1 MKLFELFATLG
12 LDSSG
17 FESGIKDAGALM
29 SNLKGDITSAF
40 KTIGNISGK
49 IISTTSKAVTV
60 AGGAIAAAVTAASKA
75 GIEYNAEMEKYKTAF
90 TSILGSEKEAEKVMS
105 QIRQDAATT
114 PFDVKGLTQG
124 IQMLTSTGL
133 SADSAR
139 KTVLALGDALAA
151 TGGGADEMSRMIQN
165 LQQIKNAGEASGA
178 DIKQFAYA
186 GVDIYGI
193 MADYYGKTTEEVKKM
208 KIGYDDLSNALI
220 KAASKG
226 GRFYNAMYNQ
236 SKTFNGQLSNLQDN
250 FEMFRGAMTEGIFE
264 TFRDK
269 LLPVTA
275 SWIDRL
281 QAAADGAEDGMG
293 RYVAVIK
300 EASKISQEFSKTVS
314 AGVPKA
320 LDAFKD
326 FTAQVGPA
334 ITAAIPS
341 AVQAGKDVFG
351 GVRDGFRAMLPYIV
365 DAAKEIGPEV
375 FRSVIAFK
383 GDMLSAGIE
392 IIGGIAEGITEHKDE
407 IKDAVNDGVGKVLDA
422 ITENADKIVSG
433 GADLVLSIVEGIAED
448 PEAITNAV
456 SSLIDSAVIW
466 LEDEKNLER
475 FVTAGG
481 KIAGAIIEGIA
492 KGAVQAL
499 DTIGN
504 ALGDATLGLIDSIF
518 GTNYLEIS
526 QLASKLGTTKEQ
538 AAQILETNKNFSDA
552 PTLTNVSTPYAD
564 QLNAQE
570 RYLGALKTGL
580 PTELT
585 AQQKAQIEADA
596 RQQKAAQ
603 LVAEAEAQKA
613 AALKQTNFQIDDSIK
628 SQRNYGNANTAAAY
642 AAHQA
647 ANASKQS
654 SDALSAQSKSAKETA
669 SSLEQAATVAGE
681 MKTAS
686 EGAAEAKDKALAGG
700 ENGVV
705 GECAA
710 VVAAMNE
717 VTAAANEAAS
727 AIQQAL
733 ALQSQL
739 QTDTSGQLSHST
751 GGGGSRENYSLLD
764 TAYGASNTFGK
775 RHAVGLSSVPFDG
788 YLAKLHRGEAVLTRQ
803 EADAY
808 RCQQRGQRQEGVT
821 IVQNI
826 QAVAMRPSE
835 VAAQTRH
842 AFDRMR
848 FAI

>member
-40 KTIGNISGK
+40 KTIGNVSGK

-250 FEMFRGAMTEGIFE
+250 FEMFRGTMTEGIFE

-281 QAAADGAEDGMG
+281 QAAADSAEDGMG

-341 AVQAGKDVFG
+341 AVQAGKDVFE

-383 GDMLSAGIE
+383 GDMLTAGIE
-392 IIGGIAEGITEHKDE
+392 IIGGIAEGI
-407 IKDAVNDGVGKVLDA
+407 V
-422 ITENADKIVSG
+422 ENKENIGDSISQLIG
-433 GADLVLSIVEGIAED
+433 SIVKALSDNSG
-448 PEAITNAV
+448 
-456 SSLIDSAVIW
+456 S
-466 LEDEKNLER
+466 
-475 FVTAGG
+475 
-481 KIAGAIIEGIA
+481 IIEGAGELVLAIGDGIIENQNEIESTVTQIVEQISDWLIENAGQVIEAGVILGKALISGVA
-492 KGAVQAL
+492 KGVSLLPAKL
-499 DTIGN
+499 
-504 ALGDATLGLIDSIF
+504 LDSIF
-518 GTNYLEIS
+518 GTDAAEQMRNATWFDYNNVLKQREAEKEERKQYAQGVS
-526 QLASKLGTTKEQ
+526 GDSGYNAMALASGDMTLSEAQSLVAKT
-538 AAQILETNKNFSDA
+538 AAKASAATAETGIVAQTAAFQ
-552 PTLTNVSTPYAD
+552 VS
-564 QLNAQE
+564 
-570 RYLGALKTGL
+570 
-580 PTELT
+580 
-585 AQQKAQIEADA
+585 
-596 RQQKAAQ
+596 KAAQ
-603 LVAEAEAQKA
+603 EIRNYGQL
-613 AALKQTNFQIDDSIK
+613 AALKEKADWEAAQASEK
-628 SQRNYGNANTAAAY
+628 NADATTGAGTAAAKTESALKG
-642 AAHQA
+642 AAEA
-647 ANASKQS
+647 ASELQ
-654 SDALSAQSKSAKETA
+654 
-669 SSLEQAATVAGE
+669 
-681 MKTAS
+681 TAS

-717 VTAAANEAAS
+717 VTSAANEAAS

-739 QTDTSGQLSHST
+739 QVDDSGQFYRST

-808 RCQQRGQRQEGVT
+808 RGQQRGQRQEGVT

>member
-40 KTIGNISGK
+40 KTIGNVSGK

-250 FEMFRGAMTEGIFE
+250 FEMFRGTMTEDIFE
-264 TFRDK
+264 AFRDK

-314 AGVPKA
+314 AGVPNA

-341 AVQAGKDVFG
+341 AVQAGKDVFE

-365 DAAKEIGPEV
+365 DSAKEIGPAV
-375 FRSVIAFK
+375 FQSVIAFK
-383 GDMLSAGIE
+383 GDMLTAGIE
-392 IIGGIAEGITEHKDE
+392 IIGGIAKGISENKDE
-407 IKDAVNDGVGKVLDA
+407 IKDSIGELVG
-422 ITENADKIVSG
+422 
-433 GADLVLSIVEGIAED
+433 
-448 PEAITNAV
+448 
-456 SSLIDSAVIW
+456 
-466 LEDEKNLER
+466 R
-475 FVTAGG
+475 
-481 KIAGAIIEGIA
+481 IAGAITDNAENIA
-492 KGAVQAL
+492 KGGL
-499 DTIGN
+499 DVILAIAQGIAQNPEEITNAISGIIDAASAWLADSANLEAFVSAGSQIVGAIANGIGEGTVRMLDNIGN
-504 ALGDATLGLIDSIF
+504 GLGDAALGVVDSIF

-526 QLASKLGTTKEQ
+526 QLASKLGTTKDQ
-538 AAQILETNKNFSDA
+538 AAQILETNKNFGDA

-564 QLNAQE
+564 QFNAQD

-585 AQQKAQIEADA
+585 AQQKAQIEADV

-654 SDALSAQSKSAKETA
+654 SDALSAQSESAKETA
-669 SSLEQAATVAGE
+669 SSLKQAATVAGE

-717 VTAAANEAAS
+717 VTSAANEAAS
-727 AIQQAL
+727 AIQKAL
-733 ALQSQL
+733 SLQSQL
-739 QTDTSGQLSHST
+739 QVDDSGQFYRST
-751 GGGGSRENYSLLD
+751 GGGGSRENYYLLD

-788 YLAKLHRGEAVLTRQ
+788 YLAALHRGEAVLTRQ

-808 RCQQRGQRQEGVT
+808 RGQQRGQRQEGVT